1 MNATIVFQQIWAA
14 INEVDENGARK
25 WRYIV
30 LEGSSRSSKTRS
42 LLQAFYLYCKK
53 NNKKRCSV
61 WRDTAKDCRDTVG
74 NDMEKVYPEMENYH
88 SVNYHSTKSVYRFH
102 TKSTIE
108 ICGTDDALKVHGYQG
123 EVAWF
128 NEPYKIGRDT
138 FDQIDMR
145 TADFIVL
152 DWNPKQA
159 HFIDDLKKDPRC
171 LVLRSTFKDNPFCPQ
186 EQKIKILGYQPVKF
200 TDIVVSGVLTESD
213 AKEYDLI
220 GNSLLFTER
229 QIKEL
234 ARCRANEAKRSAN
247 DFNWQ
252 VYGLGL
258 KAEKPNRILRMKEVD
273 LEIYLKLRGHIHYGV
288 DWGSVDPWGI
298 VESKYYDGA
307 LYLRELNYL
316 SENQWRDKLS
326 STEQSMV
333 DADDAGKFSNE
344 KTGIVKY
351 VFSKFNIPYD
361 SQIECDYNRT
371 TKILALRDLGWD
383 QAVSALKPA
392 GSIMDGIDILNDIEV
407 FYTSDSV
414 NLKYEQENYSRKV
427 DRSGTVLDEP
437 EDENNHLID
446 PARYI
451 ALRLRQMG
459 IIAS

>member
-1 MNATIVFQQIWAA
+1 MTATIVFEQIWNA
-14 INEVDENGARK
+14 IYEVNEDGSRK

-53 NNKKRCSV
+53 NNRKRCSV

-88 SVNYHSTKSVYRFH
+88 SVNFHSTKSVYRFH

-128 NEPYKIGRDT
+128 NEPYKIGRET

-171 LVLRSTFKDNPFCPQ
+171 LVLKSTFKDNPFCPE

-200 TDIVVSGVLTESD
+200 SEVVTSGYLTESK

-220 GNSLLFTER
+220 DNPIFFTEK

-258 KAEKPNRILRMKEVD
+258 KAEKPNRILRMKEIDV
-273 LEIYLKLRGHIHYGV
+273 EAYLALSGHIHYGV
-288 DWGSVDPWGI
+288 DWGAVDPWGI
-298 VESKYYDGA
+298 LESKFYDGA
-307 LYLRELNYL
+307 LYLREINYK
-316 SENQWRDKLS
+316 SENQWRENLS
-326 STEQSMV
+326 ITEQSMI
-333 DADDAGKFSNE
+333 DADDAGKFATE

-351 VFSKFNIPYD
+351 VFSKFNIPYNAL
-361 SQIECDYNRT
+361 IECDSNRP
-371 TKILALRDLGWD
+371 TKILALRDLGWEY
-383 QAVSALKPA
+383 AISALKPP
-392 GSIMDGIDILNDIEV
+392 GSVMDGIDILNDIEV
-407 FYTSDSV
+407 YYTSDSI

-427 DRSGTVLDEP
+427 DRSGAVLDEP
-437 EDENNHLID
+437 EDDNNHLID

-459 IIAS
+459 LIK

>member
-1 MNATIVFQQIWAA
+1 MTATIVFQQIWEA
-14 INEVDENGARK
+14 IHAVDEDGNRK

-53 NNKKRCSV
+53 NNRKRCSV

-88 SVNYHSTKSVYRFH
+88 SVNYHSTKSIYRFH
-102 TKSTIE
+102 TKCTIE

-128 NEPYKIGRDT
+128 NEPYKISRDT

-171 LVLRSTFKDNPFCPQ
+171 LVLKSTFKDNPFCPE
-186 EQKIKILGYQPVKF
+186 EQKIKILGYQPVKLCE
-200 TDIVVSGVLTESD
+200 IVTSGFLTESD
-213 AKEYDLI
+213 AKSYDLI
-220 GNSLLFTER
+220 ENKLMFTEK
-229 QIKEL
+229 QLKEL

-258 KAEKPNRILRMKEVD
+258 KAEKPNRILRLKEID
-273 LEIYLKLRGHIHYGV
+273 LEEYLALKAYTHYGV
-288 DWGSVDPWGI
+288 DWGAVDPWGI
-298 VESKYYDGA
+298 LEAKFYDGA

-316 SENQWRDKLS
+316 SENQWREKLS
-326 STEQSMV
+326 STEQSIV
-333 DADDAGKFSNE
+333 DADDAGKFPNE

-361 SQIECDYNRT
+361 APIDCDYNRP
-371 TKILALRDLGWD
+371 TKILALRDLGWEYSI
-383 QAVSALKPA
+383 SALKPA
-392 GSIMDGIDILNDIEV
+392 GSIMDGIDILNDIDV
-407 FYTSDSV
+407 YYTSDSI

-427 DRSGTVLDEP
+427 DRSGAVLDEP
-437 EDENNHLID
+437 EDDNNHLID

-451 ALRLRQMG
+451 ALRLRQLG
-459 IIAS
+459 YIKG